1 MPGTPHVRRL
11 RYTRVETDRH
21 KQDVT
26 YTVLYIRPDTD
37 DLMKET
43 HEVKVQLLTYD
54 EE

>member
-1 MPGTPHVRRL
+1 MPTPRVGYGTRD
-11 RYTRVETDRH
+11 TDGH

-26 YTVLYIRPDTD
+26 YTVHTD

-43 HEVKVQLLTYD
+43 HEVKVQLTYD